1 MIFTLFG
8 TGTSQGIPVI
18 GCACS
23 TCTSTDSRDKR
34 YRCSAF
40 IEDKDNAVIIDVGP
54 DFRTQAL
61 NHGVSDIDA
70 VFLTHEHNDHIIG
83 LDDLRPLIFKTM
95 KPMRIYAEPRVLD
108 EIRDRFPYA
117 FGEQP
122 YPGAPRFELLPI
134 YPGDTVSVG
143 NIKIEAVRVH
153 HGNLPILS
161 YVIQDQ
167 IAYLTDTNDVPEDTV
182 EKISGIP
189 ILILDM
195 LRNKRHHSHFSLEEA
210 LQAAASINAERT
222 YFIHMSHLMG
232 PTKEWESRLPQDIF
246 PSYDGLSFELK

>member
-1 MIFTLFG
+1 MIFTLLG
-8 TGTSQGIPVI
+8 SGTSQGIPVI
-18 GCACS
+18 GCDCA
-23 TCTSTDSRDKR
+23 TCISADSRDKR

-40 IEDKDNAVIIDVGP
+40 VEDANHAVIIDVGP

-61 NHGVSDIDA
+61 NHGVKNIDA

-83 LDDLRPLIFKTM
+83 IDDLRPMIFKTM

-108 EIRDRFPYA
+108 EIRNRFPYA
-117 FGEQP
+117 FIEQT

-134 YPGDTVSVG
+134 HPGDRISVG
-143 NIKIEAVRVH
+143 EITIEVLRVH

-161 YVIQDQ
+161 FVIQDQ
-167 IAYLTDTNDVPEDTV
+167 IAYLTDTNDIPEDTA
-182 EKISGIP
+182 ERIENIP
-189 ILILDM
+189 VLILDM
-195 LRNKRHHSHFSLEEA
+195 LRKKRHHSHFSLDEA
-210 LQAAASINAERT
+210 IQAAASIHAERT

-232 PTKEWESRLPQDIF
+232 PTKEWESSLPEDIF

>member
-1 MIFTLFG
+1 MIFTLLG
-8 TGTSQGIPVI
+8 SGTSQGIPVI
-18 GCACS
+18 GCDCA

-34 YRCSAF
+34 FRCSAF
-40 IEDKDNAVIIDVGP
+40 VEDEDNAIIIDVGP
-54 DFRTQAL
+54 DFRSQAL
-61 NHGVSDIDA
+61 HHGVSNIDA

-83 LDDLRPLIFKTM
+83 LDDLRPMIFKSM

-117 FGEQP
+117 FIEQP
-122 YPGAPRFELLPI
+122 YPGAPRFELLSI
-134 YPGDTVSVG
+134 IPGDRVSIG
-143 NIKIEAVRVH
+143 DITIEAVRSN

-167 IAYLTDTNDVPEDTV
+167 IAYMTDTNDIPEDTA
-182 EKISGIP
+182 EKVKDIP

-195 LRNKRHHSHFSLEEA
+195 LRKKRHHSHFSFDEA
-210 LQAAASINAERT
+210 LEAAASINAGRT

-232 PTKEWESRLPQDIF
+232 PTKEWESSLPQDIF
-246 PSYDGLSFELK
+246 PSYDGLSFELQ